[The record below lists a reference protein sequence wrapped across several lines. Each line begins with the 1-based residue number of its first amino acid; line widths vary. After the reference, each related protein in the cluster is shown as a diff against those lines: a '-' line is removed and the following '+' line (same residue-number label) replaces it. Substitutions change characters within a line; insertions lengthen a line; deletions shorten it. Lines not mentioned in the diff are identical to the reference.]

1 MHLLERYATSCGVK
15 IGRPYIYDSFFPLT
29 VDRYISFQPFSKYPS
44 KNYDFWQE
52 VIDII
57 IPYLNKQNIKIVQLG
72 VKDDKPFNSTLYLA
86 GQTNISQA
94 AFIIKNGIMHVGADS
109 FAAHIASGY
118 NKKIVAIYSNNN
130 IENVKPYWSK
140 DEDLVL
146 INPKEGTKKPSYS
159 AGENPK
165 NINKIK
171 PEEIAKGILDLLNIN
186 YEKMPKTIYVGE
198 EYFNKTFE
206 VILDQLINPD
216 SIPIANP
223 IIRMDYSFNEQGL
236 EIFLQKKKCIIVTDK
251 PINTELLKHYQSNI
265 PQLMYIIDDN
275 NDSNFVKELK
285 KLGINYVLISYLN
298 DNDLNKYKINYMD
311 YNLIFQKTYNNKKQ
325 TNIQDVSNMFY
336 ISSKIIVS
344 SQGQFNS
351 KFDWLNKNGR
361 KVVDDPEFWKESNS
375 FYIFSLDQR

>member
-1 MHLLERYATSCGVK
+1 
-15 IGRPYIYDSFFPLT
+15 
-29 VDRYISFQPFSKYPS
+29 
-44 KNYDFWQE
+44 
-52 VIDII
+52 
-57 IPYLNKQNIKIVQLG
+57 
-72 VKDDKPFNSTLYLA
+72 
-86 GQTNISQA
+86 
-94 AFIIKNGIMHVGADS
+94 
-109 FAAHIASGY
+109 
-118 NKKIVAIYSNNN
+118 
-130 IENVKPYWSK
+130 
-140 DEDLVL
+140 
-146 INPKEGTKKPSYS
+146 
-159 AGENPK
+159 
-165 NINKIK
+165 
-171 PEEIAKGILDLLNIN
+171 
-186 YEKMPKTIYVGE
+186 
-198 EYFNKTFE
+198 
-206 VILDQLINPD
+206 
-216 SIPIANP
+216 
-223 IIRMDYSFNEQGL
+223 MDYSFNEQGL